1 MKEYIVIYSYSH
13 DAIESEMTISA
24 ESAEQAKE
32 KALEYMIGRVISV
45 KEKKPADKEKAIK
58 ESTINYA
65 LDILRAQRGYIQI
78 DKSGKAIDSAEN
90 LRQLSYYRGL
100 LEMLEIVLTNGY
112 ENPGA
117 IICSP
122 VNNKHCFREND
133 DSIET
138 IKSCHIKEA

>member
-1 MKEYIVIYSYSH
+1 MKEYIVIYSYNH